1 MMLMG
6 SLFSIGPGDVAVAQN
21 TTVEQLVRRRDA
33 LRQAFELELQGDR
46 VVGLAGAPAHVIA
59 VDHPQSPAAG
69 FVLPAD
75 EVLEPLLVQERI
87 AVAADDAPTLRQ
99 RPNDGHVSLLES
111 LLERVAPIAIA
122 EAEHAIV
129 FRPVLDARFG
139 SSRCGSLAVPLIAH
153 VERPGVS

>member
-6 SLFSIGPGDVAVAQN
+6 SLFSISPGDVAVAQN

-46 VVGLAGAPAHVIA
+46 IVGLAGAPAHVVA
-59 VDHPQSPAAG
+59 VDHPQSPATG
-69 FVLPAD
+69 LVLPAD
-75 EVLEPLLVQERI
+75 EVFEPLLVEERI
-87 AVAADDAPTLRQ
+87 AVAADDAPALRQ
-99 RPNDGHVSLLES
+99 WPYDRHVS

-122 EAEHAIV
+122 EAEHPIV
-129 FRPVLDARFG
+129 FRAVLDARFG